1 MVAFCSFSVL
11 TTWPRVWIDEGKD
24 IELARGFLNAG
35 KLDIEMA
42 PGQFSGVASLLQSTG
57 YPVTV
62 PLAGVFKLFGYGF
75 EQARAYML
83 LWALIAI
90 ATVFFV
96 SRKFLGNFNA
106 IFSVLLIVT
115 FASFYDSGRAVVGE
129 IPGFVFLMAGL
140 YFALYKD
147 SYNKSGLFIGLSI
160 VSKPSVFTW
169 ILPALVLVFA
179 IEKKD
184 FIIKTLKMSWG
195 IILALFVWAILVLES
210 LFSLSAWSGILNFYK
225 NPYEGSSLIS
235 NFVTN
240 LANAP
245 YSTTLIYFGI
255 LFVVVIIARF
265 LVEEKRLASLYNFII
280 IYGVFAFLYY
290 LRSPGWLRYI
300 LIAELLILFILPHA
314 VSLIVP
320 KLKSYFVRFQF
331 DNRYL
336 VAVCLLALVVIQTV
350 HLFTSADIFF
360 SDSETKARDYVNKEF
375 PTESVTVLNSVI
387 MATMFDRQN
396 RFMTLDDT
404 VMREIEVRAGF
415 KNIDIFS
422 TSIMPE
428 VVILS
433 ARAKKLPSEQ
443 EKVTLENKYQFV
455 TKIGSYSIYKL
466 TRQLPS

>member
-255 LFVVVIIARF
+255 LFVA
-265 LVEEKRLASLYNFII
+265 
-280 IYGVFAFLYY
+280 YY
-290 LRSPGWLRYI
+290 LFYSADFTVKYEVHRFAVAFYPTIAVFSKTNNDTISFNQYGSRISVSLFKNKIYSP
-300 LIAELLILFILPHA
+300 AVCFTPKLLIFE
-314 VSLIVP
+314 
-320 KLKSYFVRFQF
+320 KLY
-331 DNRYL
+331 
-336 VAVCLLALVVIQTV
+336 
-350 HLFTSADIFF
+350 
-360 SDSETKARDYVNKEF
+360 
-375 PTESVTVLNSVI
+375 
-387 MATMFDRQN
+387 
-396 RFMTLDDT
+396 
-404 VMREIEVRAGF
+404 G
-415 KNIDIFS
+415 
-422 TSIMPE
+422 
-428 VVILS
+428 
-433 ARAKKLPSEQ
+433 
-443 EKVTLENKYQFV
+443 
-455 TKIGSYSIYKL
+455 
-466 TRQLPS
+466 